1 MPKPETPTSIGARIK
16 KIRTRKKISLDKLAN
31 ETGYSTEYLNN
42 LEKGA
47 EMPPVGT
54 LLHISRAL
62 HINSGELMGE
72 QREALDQRAEAY
84 AKRTRNYAYTNLT
97 SVSEHNHL
105 GAFRI
110 YIKAGQ
116 DHEGVGYQHE
126 GEEFLYV
133 LKGCIEVTVGDHV
146 NRLEPGQSLH
156 FNSGIQH
163 HMLNAGTDDAELL
176 VVVYNP

>member
-1 MPKPETPTSIGARIK
+1 MPSPEKTTPIGARIK
-16 KIRTRKKISLDKLAN
+16 KIRGRKKIALNQLAN
-31 ETGYSTEYLNN
+31 ETGYSVDYLKA

-54 LLHISRAL
+54 LLQISRAL
-62 HINSGELMGE
+62 HVNSGELLRDE
-72 QREALDQRAEAY
+72 KEALDQRTEAY

-97 SVSEHNHL
+97 PAAEHNHL

-116 DHEGVGYQHE
+116 AHEGVGYRHE
-126 GEEFLYV
+126 GEEFVYV
-133 LKGCIEVTVGDHV
+133 LAGSIEVTVGEHV
-146 NRLEPGQSLH
+146 NRLKKGQSLH

-163 HMLNAGTDDAELL
+163 HMRNIGKIDAELL
-176 VVVYNP
+176 VVLYNP